1 MNLSSNCW
9 PHQGDVQRLE
19 KIMQYGAT
27 QEFTLETASGV
38 FHQAGIQIM
47 GADTWCPLL
56 AEKAKL
62 TVENTA
68 VFYTR
73 LAGPDG
79 GPTEQLRE
87 LLERSLALICSDGA
101 DPVIRVHLH
110 RGEYQALD
118 AAGFQA
124 VVGSGV
130 AVVELND

>member
-1 MNLSSNCW
+1 MAMFK
-9 PHQGDVQRLE
+9 RLE
-19 KIMQYGAT
+19 KTMQYGAT
-27 QEFTLETASGV
+27 HEFTLETASGV

-47 GADTWCPLL
+47 GPDTWCPLL
-56 AEKAKL
+56 AEKAKP

-73 LAGPDG
+73 LAGPEG

-87 LLERSLALICSDGA
+87 LLEHSLALISSGGA

-118 AAGFQA
+118 AAAFQA
-124 VVGSGV
+124 VVGTGV

>member
-1 MNLSSNCW
+1 
-9 PHQGDVQRLE
+9 
-19 KIMQYGAT
+19 
-27 QEFTLETASGV
+27 
-38 FHQAGIQIM
+38 
-47 GADTWCPLL
+47 
-56 AEKAKL
+56 
-62 TVENTA
+62 
-68 VFYTR
+68 R